1 MGMNFNIP
9 LSRPYV
15 VLPDDPD
22 DSRQQTE
29 AAQTAFQ
36 AGKLDASAYRDRL
49 NDIARQH
56 PTCLSVWAS
65 LGERVLPDDV
75 ISAYAFF
82 RTGYHRGL
90 DRGRSNGWNGSQQL
104 RWEDETNRGFLRCL
118 YGLMLAATEMGET
131 SESERT
137 REFLI
142 NLDPSNH
149 FELA

>member
-1 MGMNFNIP
+1 MGMDFNIP

-15 VLPDDPD
+15 ILPDDPG

-36 AGKLDASAYRDRL
+36 AGKSDALAYRDAL
-49 NDIARQH
+49 NGIARQY

-65 LGERVLPDDV
+65 LGELVLPDDV

-90 DRGRSNGWNGSQQL
+90 DRGRASGWNGSQQL
-104 RWEDETNRGFLRCL
+104 RWDDETNRGFLRCL
-118 YGLMLAATEMGET
+118 YGLMLAATEIGET

-137 REFLI
+137 RDFLV
-142 NLDPSNH
+142 NLDSSNH